1 MGAIAYPRQ
10 QVVVRQVWS
19 PNCVNEVLV
28 EIHPDLGVKS
38 YGKIVIHVLHWS
50 VKVYMKL
57 TMML

>member
-1 MGAIAYPRQ
+1 MGAIAYPQQ

-38 YGKIVIHVLHWS
+38 YGK
-50 VKVYMKL
+50 
-57 TMML
+57 